1 MKDADQET
9 DVKICADC
17 SLPYS
22 EVASHACSPLP
33 AAIADPYINLVINGR
48 FRIEEPVGI
57 GGWSMVY
64 RARDEKLQRLV
75 AVKLLHLP
83 LASDQEKR
91 RRFEN
96 EARAASRLSHPNIV
110 ATYDYG
116 LTPMGQPYIVMEHL
130 EGETLADR
138 LKRSGKLSPAQAV
151 EIFKQAAEGLA
162 YAHFRGLVH
171 RDIKPS
177 NLFITEGTVGGCTVK
192 IVDFGLAKSLGPAG
206 EISEITSTGQTIG
219 SPAYMSPE
227 QCLGEK
233 LDGRSDVY
241 SLTCSLFESMAGVK
255 PFAGNPMECMS
266 GHVGG
271 PVPTFDGTD
280 AADTVPPELQAA
292 VSKGLAKRREERFQ
306 SALDF
311 RDSIGAGIKGQCP
324 RVPGWQRLLRKLN
337 SPQCK
342 WMRIALRAIV
352 YGALALVVY
361 FEFAEP
367 LIMVN
372 LMGMQEVTPRIK
384 SDQELAYVA
393 DGMESHEGGESAREF
408 LEQALDYRMAKFGA
422 LSAHAGA
429 AAFLLADL
437 YDRQKKPEL
446 AFYYLKYASQCLS
459 TGHDTAL
466 YADCLTRLAEVSS
479 ATGHLSI
486 ALKAAEDL
494 EVMEKRQYGE
504 NSQQLQAAREVK
516 RDVLQKIETEN
527 PALLKPLATQS
538 SEKGGKRS
546 VKRHAQ

>member
-271 PVPTFDGTD
+271 PVPTFDGTG
-280 AADTVPPELQAA
+280 PPTRCLLSCKRQ
-292 VSKGLAKRREERFQ
+292 LAKDWQ
-306 SALDF
+306 SDAKNDF
-311 RDSIGAGIKGQCP
+311 RVRWTSAIRLVPASRGSVHGCRAGNACCASST
-324 RVPGWQRLLRKLN
+324 RR
-337 SPQCK
+337 
-342 WMRIALRAIV
+342 RAN
-352 YGALALVVY
+352 G
-361 FEFAEP
+361 
-367 LIMVN
+367 
-372 LMGMQEVTPRIK
+372 
-384 SDQELAYVA
+384 
-393 DGMESHEGGESAREF
+393 
-408 LEQALDYRMAKFGA
+408 
-422 LSAHAGA
+422 
-429 AAFLLADL
+429 
-437 YDRQKKPEL
+437 
-446 AFYYLKYASQCLS
+446 C
-459 TGHDTAL
+459 
-466 YADCLTRLAEVSS
+466 
-479 ATGHLSI
+479 
-486 ALKAAEDL
+486 
-494 EVMEKRQYGE
+494 
-504 NSQQLQAAREVK
+504 
-516 RDVLQKIETEN
+516 
-527 PALLKPLATQS
+527 ALLCVPSYMVLWHWS
-538 SEKGGKRS
+538 FILSLPNR
-546 VKRHAQ
+546 